1 MAGEEWVARFR
12 KGPGGP
18 LGPEVVVTDS
28 HIRGG
33 DYSGLRLNRF
43 YAGNCRFTDGNFT
56 NMRVRDVSWG
66 GGVTQ
71 TVFEGCVVD
80 GSRLDMQLG
89 FVRFE
94 NCSFRD
100 VTITHFC
107 PTAMDLID
115 CVFTGSITEAV
126 LNGKIVWPPRRER
139 LGRTRNEYR
148 GNDFSQARLEDV
160 SFRYGIDLRLQKL
173 PAGPDYLYVEDGAAG
188 IQRARR
194 VIRDWPDAEDRRQG
208 EIALGLEQDLID
220 DGQEQL
226 FMQRTTYVH
235 PPALPWQ
242 QFCAAFQGDQ

>member
-1 MAGEEWVARFR
+1 MAGDEWVARFR

-33 DYSGLRLNRF
+33 DYSGLRLDRF
-43 YAGNCRFTDGNFT
+43 YVRNSRFTDGNFA
-56 NMRVRDVSWG
+56 NMRVKNVSWG

-71 TVFEGCVVD
+71 TVFEGCVFD

-100 VTITHFC
+100 VTIKHFC
-107 PTAMDLID
+107 PAAMDLID

-126 LNGKIVWPPRRER
+126 LNGEVDPYARDDYK
-139 LGRTRNEYR
+139 RTRNEYR
-148 GNDFSQARLEDV
+148 GNDFSRARLEDV

-173 PAGPDYLYVEDGAAG
+173 PAGSDYLYVEDGAAG

-194 VIRDWPDAEDRRQG
+194 VIRDWPDAEDRRSA
-208 EIALGLEQDLID
+208 EIVLGLEQNLID
-220 DGQEQL
+220 NGQEQL

-242 QFCAAFQGDQ
+242 QFCAAFQGQ